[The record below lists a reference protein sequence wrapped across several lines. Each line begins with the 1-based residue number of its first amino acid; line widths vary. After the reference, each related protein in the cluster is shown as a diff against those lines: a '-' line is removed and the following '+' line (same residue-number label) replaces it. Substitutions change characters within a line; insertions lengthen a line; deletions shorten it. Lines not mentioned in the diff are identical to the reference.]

1 MIGWKDGAWFSLP
14 NTYVLSALTQDQSGA
29 RLLPTLDSKLF
40 LFISNWFLLKGG
52 GTGNDSGVV
61 GVVSRGAAVVVRACR
76 GQPPGINWSSSIAIS
91 PRHPTTVAS
100 ISTCVNRK
108 KWFGLQKYV
117 CPVKAHRLTLSM
129 KEGKCYFSNENKP
142 SVQTFKTENNFDR
155 V

>member
-1 MIGWKDGAWFSLP
+1 MVRGFLYQILMYWAHWRKTKVVPDYS
-14 NTYVLSALTQDQSGA
+14 
-29 RLLPTLDSKLF
+29 RLLPKLF
-40 LFISNWFLLKGG
+40 LFICNWFLLKGG

-117 CPVKAHRLTLSM
+117 CPMKAHRLTLSM
-129 KEGKCYFSNENKP
+129 KEGKCYFSKENKENKP
-142 SVQTFKTENNFDR
+142 SVQTFKTENNSDR